1 MTKGRLFKSSSLLWL
16 SHVLSL
22 TGQSNPWCNSNYIW
36 LFLIFLAG
44 RDFLLNL
51 SPTNLWS
58 CKKNTNWPNLFHCV
72 TVPSALQL
80 QLHTWS
86 VLCPLSM
93 WLLPGCAMSLG
104 RQMSGLSLASREQLW
119 SFPNISAKQMASF
132 HLFPTIDLDLFFRVD
147 TTIIYFSG
155 ASGKAQR
162 WDTHLW
168 LPSLSY
174 TDWSHQLGDTI
185 SHSDSTTGGLSLPLH
200 LAELGLP
207 EQWEM

>member
-1 MTKGRLFKSSSLLWL
+1 MAFPYFSCWKGLSTESLSNKLV
-16 SHVLSL
+16 VLQKKHQL
-22 TGQSNPWCNSNYIW
+22 AQSFPLCDCPI
-36 LFLIFLAG
+36 
-44 RDFLLNL
+44 
-51 SPTNLWS
+51 
-58 CKKNTNWPNLFHCV
+58 C
-72 TVPSALQL
+72 LQP